1 MKHFI
6 RYILFFG
13 MLSSAFSQTD
23 SITVLEE
30 VMVVPPKLKEFS
42 TGQTLTS
49 LQDSLLLQNKP
60 SLISALNFNT
70 PIYFKENG
78 LGMVASPSFR
88 GTNAS
93 QTAVLWNGININ
105 SRFNGQTDFNTIN
118 TGSYDAINVRG
129 GGGSVIYGTGAI
141 GGTVHLTNEI
151 DFEKEFS
158 NRIYLGYGSF
168 NTYDARYQLTAAN
181 KNWSTKISFSRNQSD
196 NDFEYIDADRKN
208 INGEF
213 YNNSLNAVF
222 GYRFN
227 KNNTLKFY
235 SEVFESERH
244 FSLIRPSENR
254 TKYEDVSVKNLL
266 EWGVSGR
273 KISSIVRLAY
283 LNEEYKYYPNIK
295 TDSFTFGEANTVI
308 GKYDFTYDFSEKI
321 KLNTILSHEYTDGKG
336 SSIPQNERN
345 ISSAAL
351 LLKHLVNE
359 KWSYE
364 LATRKEITNDYESP
378 LLFSV
383 GTGYSFTDFY
393 RLKLNISKNFRI
405 PTYNDLYWETGGNL
419 DLAAEEAMQYELG
432 NEFQFN
438 NFKITFTGYYNDIRH
453 MINWVPGSDGY
464 WTPRNIDEVETYGG
478 EFLLNF
484 KKQFGQHLLAV
495 NATNAYTVSK
505 NKKTEKQLIYVP
517 YHKATGS
524 VYYAFQEVFIET
536 QALYNGEVFTRSDN
550 NARYN
555 LDAYWLWNAGLGY
568 HISKNFIL
576 GSKVRNLLNTDFQN
590 VEDRRMPGT
599 NYTIYLTLNF

>member
-1 MKHFI
+1 M
-6 RYILFFG
+6 
-13 MLSSAFSQTD
+13 
-23 SITVLEE
+23 
-30 VMVVPPKLKEFS
+30 
-42 TGQTLTS
+42 
-49 LQDSLLLQNKP
+49 
-60 SLISALNFNT
+60 
-70 PIYFKENG
+70 
-78 LGMVASPSFR
+78 
-88 GTNAS
+88 
-93 QTAVLWNGININ
+93 
-105 SRFNGQTDFNTIN
+105 
-118 TGSYDAINVRG
+118 
-129 GGGSVIYGTGAI
+129 
-141 GGTVHLTNEI
+141 
-151 DFEKEFS
+151 
-158 NRIYLGYGSF
+158 
-168 NTYDARYQLTAAN
+168 
-181 KNWSTKISFSRNQSD
+181 
-196 NDFEYIDADRKN
+196 
-208 INGEF
+208 
-213 YNNSLNAVF
+213 
-222 GYRFN
+222 
-227 KNNTLKFY
+227 
-235 SEVFESERH
+235 
-244 FSLIRPSENR
+244 
-254 TKYEDVSVKNLL
+254 

-576 GSKVRNLLNTDFQN
+576 GSKVRNLLNTDYQN

>member
-1 MKHFI
+1 MKNFI

-13 MLSSAFSQTD
+13 VLNSAFSQTD

-30 VMVVPPKLKEFS
+30 VLVIPTKLKEFS

-118 TGSYDAINVRG
+118 TGSYDAINIRG

-141 GGTVHLTNEI
+141 GGTVHLTNEV
-151 DFEKEFS
+151 DFKKHFK
-158 NRIYLGYGSF
+158 NRVYLGYGSF
-168 NTYDARYQLTAAN
+168 NTYDARYQLTTAD

-208 INGEF
+208 LNGAF

-227 KNNTLKFY
+227 ENNTLKFY

-254 TKYEDVSVKNLL
+254 TKYEDVSLKNLL
-266 EWGVSGR
+266 EWEVSGK
-273 KISSIVRLAY
+273 KITSIARVAY
-283 LNEEYKYYPNIK
+283 LKEEYKYFPNIE
-295 TDSFTFGEANTVI
+295 TESFTFGEANTVI
-308 GKYDFTYDFSEKI
+308 GKYDFSYQFSKKI
-321 KLNTILSHEYTDGKG
+321 KLNAILSHEYTDGEG

-345 ISSAAL
+345 ISSGAL

-359 KWSYE
+359 KWAYE
-364 LATRKEITNDYESP
+364 IAARKELTNDYESP
-378 LLFSV
+378 LLFSF
-383 GTGYSFTDFY
+383 GSGYSFTDFY
-393 RLKLNISKNFRI
+393 KLKLNVSKNFRI
-405 PTYNDLYWETGGNL
+405 PTYNDLYWATGGNP
-419 DLAAEEAMQYELG
+419 DLAAEEAMQYEIG
-432 NEFQFN
+432 NEFLFN
-438 NFKITFTGYYNDIRH
+438 NFKITLTGYYNDIKQ
-453 MINWVPGSDGY
+453 MINWVPGSSGY
-464 WTPRNIDEVETYGG
+464 WTPKNIDKVATYGA
-478 EFLLNF
+478 EFLLNY
-484 KKQFGQHLLAV
+484 KKQFGRHLLAV
-495 NATNAYTVSK
+495 NGTYAYTVSE
-505 NKKTEKQLIYVP
+505 NKITEKQLIYVP

-524 VYYAFQEVFIET
+524 IYYAFQDLFIET

-550 NARYN
+550 NPRYN

-568 HISKNFIL
+568 HISKSFTL
-576 GSKVRNLLNTDFQN
+576 GGKVRNLLNSDYQN

>member
-6 RYILFFG
+6 RYILFFWV
-13 MLSSAFSQTD
+13 LNSAFSQTD

-30 VMVVPPKLKEFS
+30 VLVIPTKLKEFS

-118 TGSYDAINVRG
+118 TGSYDAINIRG

-141 GGTVHLTNEI
+141 GGTVHLSNNIE
-151 DFEKEFS
+151 FEKQFK
-158 NRIYLGYGSF
+158 NRIYLSYGSF
-168 NTYDARYQLTAAN
+168 NTYDARYQLTAAD

-208 INGEF
+208 LNGDF

-222 GYRFN
+222 GYQFH

-254 TKYEDVSVKNLL
+254 TKYEDVSLKNLL
-266 EWGVSGR
+266 EWEVSGE
-273 KISSIVRLAY
+273 KITSIARVAY
-283 LNEEYKYYPNIK
+283 LKEEYKYFPNIE
-295 TDSFTFGEANTVI
+295 TESFTFGEANTVI
-308 GKYDFTYDFSEKI
+308 GKYDFSYQFSKKI
-321 KLNTILSHEYTDGKG
+321 KLNAILSHEYTDGEG

-345 ISSAAL
+345 ISSGAL

-359 KWSYE
+359 KWAYE
-364 LATRKEITNDYESP
+364 IAARKELTNDYESP
-378 LLFSV
+378 LLFSF

-393 RLKLNISKNFRI
+393 KLKLNVSKNFRI
-405 PTYNDLYWETGGNL
+405 PTYNDLYWATGGNP

-432 NEFQFN
+432 NEIQFS
-438 NFKITFTGYYNDIRH
+438 NFRMTLTGYYNDIQQ
-453 MINWVPGSDGY
+453 MINWIPGSSGY
-464 WTPRNIDEVETYGG
+464 WTSRNIDEVATYGA
-478 EFLLNF
+478 EFLLNY
-484 KKQFGQHLLAV
+484 KKQFGRHLLSV
-495 NATNAYTVSK
+495 NGTYAYTVSE
-505 NKKTEKQLIYVP
+505 NKITKKQLIYVP
-517 YHKATGS
+517 YQKATGS
-524 VYYAFQEVFIET
+524 IYYAFQDLFIET

-550 NARYN
+550 NPRYN

-568 HISKNFIL
+568 HISKSFTL
-576 GSKVRNLLNTDFQN
+576 GGKVRNLLNSDYQN

>member
-6 RYILFFG
+6 SYILFLG
-13 MLSSAFSQTD
+13 VLNSAFSQTD

-30 VMVVPPKLKEFS
+30 VLVIPTKLKEFS

-93 QTAVLWNGININ
+93 QTAVLWNGINID

-118 TGSYDAINVRG
+118 TGSYDAINIRG

-141 GGTVHLTNEI
+141 GGTVHLTNEV
-151 DFEKEFS
+151 DFKKQFK
-158 NRIYLGYGSF
+158 NRIYLSYGSF
-168 NTYDARYQLTAAN
+168 NTYDARYQLTAAD

-208 INGEF
+208 LNGAF

-222 GYRFN
+222 GYQFHE
-227 KNNTLKFY
+227 NNTLKFY

-254 TKYEDVSVKNLL
+254 TKYEDVSLKNLL
-266 EWGVSGR
+266 EWEVSGK
-273 KISSIVRLAY
+273 KITSIARFAY
-283 LNEEYKYYPNIK
+283 LKEEYKYFPNIE
-295 TDSFTFGEANTVI
+295 TQSFTFGEANTVI
-308 GKYDFTYDFSEKI
+308 GKYDFSYQFSKKI
-321 KLNTILSHEYTDGKG
+321 KLNAILSHEYTDGEG
-336 SSIPQNERN
+336 SSIPENERN
-345 ISSAAL
+345 ISSGAL

-359 KWSYE
+359 KWAYE
-364 LATRKEITNDYESP
+364 IAARKELTNDYESP
-378 LLFSV
+378 LLFSF
-383 GTGYSFTDFY
+383 GTGYSFTNFY
-393 RLKLNISKNFRI
+393 KLKLNVSKNFRI
-405 PTYNDLYWETGGNL
+405 PTYNDLYWATGGNP

-432 NEFQFN
+432 NEFQFS
-438 NFKITFTGYYNDIRH
+438 NFKMTLTGYYNDIQQ
-453 MINWVPGSDGY
+453 MINWVPGSSGY
-464 WTPRNIDEVETYGG
+464 WTPRNIDEVATYGT
-478 EFLLNF
+478 EFLLNY
-484 KKQFGQHLLAV
+484 KKQFGSHLFAV
-495 NATNAYTVSK
+495 NGTYAYTVSE
-505 NKKTEKQLIYVP
+505 NKITKKQLIYVP

-524 VYYAFQEVFIET
+524 IYYAFQDLFIET

-550 NARYN
+550 NPRYN

-568 HISKNFIL
+568 HISKNFTL
-576 GSKVRNLLNTDFQN
+576 GGKVRNLLNSDYQN